1 MTLVTAVAAF
11 LAFGVASQKPASASE
26 PHYIIATDA
35 TYAPF
40 DFQDKNNKYVG
51 IDQDILATIA
61 KREGFTY
68 ELKPMSFNAATQA
81 VASDQADG
89 VIAGMSITDAR
100 RQVFDFSTP
109 YYRSGIGWATAK
121 DSKIKSLSDLK
132 GKTVALKT
140 GTAGAQYAESIQS
153 KYGFKIT
160 YFSDSDTSYRD
171 VINGNTAA
179 TFGDLPVLQYAVK
192 NGTELKVQNPKDPFN
207 AGDYGFAVKKGAN
220 AALLA
225 AFDKGFAAI
234 KKDGT
239 YDKIVNKYLDAK
251 ASTFTGSASDNNS
264 VFGILRSNSSA
275 FWTGL
280 KETLYLTIV
289 GIILATIWGLL
300 LGVMGVA
307 KSKFLRGLST
317 TIIYIFRGMP
327 MMVLAFFIYIGLPGV
342 IGVKIPAFT
351 AGVLTLI
358 LNEGAY
364 TGAFVRGGFNSVDGG
379 QMEAARSLGLSH
391 SKAMR
396 KVIIPQGL
404 KLMIP
409 SFINQFIITLK
420 DTSILSAIG
429 ILELTQT
436 GTLIVTRNS
445 QGFRVWAIIAVIYLI
460 VITLLTWLSN
470 WVEKRTR
477 AWVKKSKWK
486 YT

>member
-1 MTLVTAVAAF
+1 MKNRLMTLVTTVVAI
-11 LAFGVASQKPASASE
+11 LALGTGLAKSANASE

-40 DFQDKNNKYVG
+40 DFQDKNNEYVG

-68 ELKPMSFNAATQA
+68 TLKPMSFNAATQA
-81 VASDQADG
+81 VASSQADG

-121 DSKIKSLSDLK
+121 NSKIKSLSDLK

-140 GTAGAQYAESIQS
+140 GTAGAQYAESIKDQ
-153 KYGFKIT
+153 YGFKIT

-171 VINGNTAA
+171 VINGNSAA

-192 NGTELKVQNPKDPFN
+192 NGTKLTVQNPKDPFN
-207 AGDYGFAVKKGAN
+207 AGDYGFAVKKGDS

-225 AFDKGFAAI
+225 AFNKGYAAI

-251 ASTFTGSASDNNS
+251 ASTFTGSAASNNS
-264 VFGILRSNSSA
+264 VWGILTSNHSA
-275 FWTGL
+275 FWSGL
-280 KETLYLTIV
+280 KETLYLTVV
-289 GIILATIWGLL
+289 GIVLASLWGML

-317 TIIYIFRGMP
+317 TIIYLFRGMP
-327 MMVLAFFIYIGLPGV
+327 MLVLAFFIYIGLPAVSGT
-342 IGVKIPAFT
+342 KISAFS
-351 AGVLTLI
+351 AGILTLV

-364 TGAFVRGGFNSVDGG
+364 TGAFVRGGFNSVDDG

-391 SKAMR
+391 AKAMR

-404 KLMIP
+404 KLMVP

-420 DTSILSAIG
+420 DTSLLSAIG

-477 AWVKKSKWK
+477 S
-486 YT
+486 